1 MEILEIINKYSGIVA
16 IFVYLILL
24 LIIVAINKAIK
35 KNKVSDD
42 KLEKN
47 IIKDDIDNK
56 YPLNLEDEDAIVAC
70 LVASIDYRN
79 EHHKNVKV
87 ISVREV

>member
-1 MEILEIINKYSGIVA
+1 MEIIEILNKYSGIVA

-35 KNKVSDD
+35 KNKINDD
-42 KLEKN
+42 KSEN